1 MQHPTLTERIVPIG
15 KVLKTRGLTGELVV
29 FPYLNDLSFYRDLHK
44 VVVYQDD
51 GSAQRHSVQQAQV
64 AGEQIRLRLEG
75 YRSCE
80 TVRPLVGRELH
91 VPRDE
96 IPPAAEETFYWF
108 DLAGLAVYT
117 ETGEYIGCIDDFFPT
132 GSNEVLVVRDGARE
146 SLLPFIKDIIL
157 AIDTE
162 QGWLRV
168 RAIPG
173 LL

>member
-1 MQHPTLTERIVPIG
+1 MVPIG

-29 FPYLNDLSFYRDLHK
+29 FPYLTDLSFYRDLQK

-51 GSAQRHSVQQAQV
+51 GSVRHHGVQQAQA

-75 YRSCE
+75 YSSCE

-96 IPPAAEETFYWF
+96 LPPVAEHTFYWF
-108 DLAGLAVYT
+108 DLAGLSVYT
-117 ETGEYIGCIDDFFPT
+117 ETGEYVGHIDDFFPT